1 MLLLPQ
7 RVSDVR
13 AQNVRF
19 TLSYRQTKSV
29 ISPLGHTI
37 AVMEADTFADTLGDV
52 KAKALRNA
60 CLLVLLR

>member
-1 MLLLPQ
+1 MLLLPE

-29 ISPLGHTI
+29 ISPLGHTL